1 MENFE
6 FEMVLVEAIKLPL
19 IKIQREKFLR
29 KVFEGR
35 YSSDLIDL
43 AIEYNPAF
51 AGIEREEIHK
61 IAQQC
66 IQNEAMKVTAISALS
81 GIPGG
86 LAVVGTAPV
95 DLVQYFGH
103 LLRILQQ
110 LIYLYGWDD
119 LGLDIEEMDEETQNR
134 LILFVGMMFGINEAV
149 GIVNSLSVQVANQLI
164 KKLPKKALTKGIVS
178 PIVKRIAKL
187 IGIRLSKEMFT
198 KTVSKF
204 VPIFGAI
211 LSGGLTYATF
221 KPMATT
227 LQEQLSKMDISDKEF
242 YNATQSSD

>member
-66 IQNEAMKVTAISALS
+66 IQNETMKVTAISALS